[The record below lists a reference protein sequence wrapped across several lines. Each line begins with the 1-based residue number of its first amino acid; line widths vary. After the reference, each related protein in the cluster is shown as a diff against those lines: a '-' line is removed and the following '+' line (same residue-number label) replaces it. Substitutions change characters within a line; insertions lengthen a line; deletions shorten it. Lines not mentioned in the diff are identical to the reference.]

1 MFFPILAI
9 SPMSNETDV
18 IDFNFTKCAH
28 SNYPLAES
36 TLQNREL
43 KPNFKKKIKGVESHY
58 HLT

>member
-1 MFFPILAI
+1 
-9 SPMSNETDV
+9 MSNETDV

-43 KPNFKKKIKGVESHY
+43 KPNFKKKIKGVKSHY